1 MSSPIGFF
9 DSGLGGISIWR
20 AVTQLLPAES
30 TLYYADSGHCPY
42 GHRPHAE
49 VRALS
54 HRIVNFLVTSGCK
67 LIVVACNTATAAAID
82 DLRAT
87 YPVPIVGIEP
97 AVKPAA
103 LATRTGS
110 IGILATKGTLEGEL
124 FQRTRERYAHDI
136 DVHMQVGTGLVDIV
150 EQSRENEASSVA
162 LLRSYIQPML
172 DQNVDQLVL
181 GCTHY
186 PFLIDQI
193 NHLTQGRVHI
203 IDPAMAV
210 ARQVKRLLDRHR
222 VLAGDHLQGT
232 HQFFTSGD
240 PAQLQQFLQRHTALQ
255 LSILPDPLPPYET
268 DAAPSIA

>member
-20 AVTQLLPAES
+20 TVTQLLPAES
-30 TLYYADSGHCPY
+30 TLYYADSGYCPY
-42 GHRPHAE
+42 GHRPHTE
-49 VRALS
+49 IRALS
-54 HRIVNFLVTSGCK
+54 HRIVQYLVAQGCK

-82 DLRAT
+82 DLRAA
-87 YPVPIVGIEP
+87 YAVPMVGIEP

-136 DVHMQVGTGLVDIV
+136 NVHMQVGTGLVDIV
-150 EQSRENEASSVA
+150 EQSRENESASMA

-172 DQNVDQLVL
+172 EQEVDQLVL

-193 NHLTQGRVHI
+193 NQLTQGRVHI

-222 VLAGDHLQGT
+222 ALAPDHHKAT
-232 HQFFTSGD
+232 HRFFTSGD
-240 PAQLQQFLQRHTALQ
+240 PAQLKGFLHRHTTLDCTIEA
-255 LSILPDPLPPYET
+255 DPLSPFEALPTE
-268 DAAPSIA
+268 

>member
-1 MSSPIGFF
+1 MSSSPIGFF

-42 GHRPHAE
+42 GHRPHAQ

-54 HRIVNFLVTSGCK
+54 HRIVSFLVASGCK

-82 DLRAT
+82 DLRAH
-87 YPVPIVGIEP
+87 YSIPIVGIEP

-150 EQSRENEASSVA
+150 EQSRETEPTSVA

-172 DQNVDQLVL
+172 DHNVDQLVL

-186 PFLIDQI
+186 PFLIEQI
-193 NHLTQGRVHI
+193 NALTQGRVHI

-222 VLAGDHLQGT
+222 ALAADSHTPL
-232 HQFFTSGD
+232 HKFYTSGD
-240 PAQLQQFLQRHTALQ
+240 PAQLRQFLQRHTTYNGEVM
-255 LSILPDPLPPYET
+255 PDPLPPFEMGG
-268 DAAPSIA
+268 